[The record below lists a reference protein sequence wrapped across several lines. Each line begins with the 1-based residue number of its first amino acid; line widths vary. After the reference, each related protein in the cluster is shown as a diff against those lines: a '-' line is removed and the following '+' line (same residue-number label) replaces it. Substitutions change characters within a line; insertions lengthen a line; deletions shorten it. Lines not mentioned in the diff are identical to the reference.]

1 MKSINK
7 ILYNKI
13 QFAFQQKSITRFYKK
28 KLTGPSLQIIGF
40 SPGATCLLR
49 PITTT
54 HCCNL
59 SVATPS
65 NPLLTP
71 SSFPLPSTSF
81 SSWVLSNSS
90 NKVCLDTTKVNKFIE
105 DSSYSLLNVNVRSL
119 SKNYLT
125 FRELVNEIPTD
136 IIAVT
141 ETWHPYNSAVNL
153 KDYHDIVIKVRENRK
168 LGGGVA
174 LYVKKSLKFELHS
187 ELNSL
192 KLETLELTGIKL
204 ITEKNIK
211 TSIAVVYKPPNCNI
225 NSTLRDLEKVLKALG
240 NEQLILA
247 GDMNIDTSNKSN
259 TTKRYLEKLMEHNM
273 FQKTA
278 AFTRVTAKTK
288 SILDHVITN
297 IIDLKTIVSHFCVAD
312 HQAVLA
318 CWGVKTN
325 KTVKCVNTN
334 KNNTNTE
341 QITKNSINYHKT
353 VEKIRKT
360 DWVKW
365 EIEYANCNVEVMYS
379 SFENIIKKC
388 IVIDDKKTKK
398 QKKLKSDKPFIT
410 KEILEQKSKVE
421 KARKNFLKKNNE
433 VNEIEFK
440 SLKKEYDK
448 ALRTARNEYYGLKL
462 TRAGK
467 NSKLI
472 WCTINEILKRQKN
485 NDPISKIIHNN
496 SEITNS
502 DEISETLSNY
512 YKNAAI
518 ERIVKIKSNIPF
530 TDFLDPNEKMKDFK
544 LEKVTKMDTWR
555 YIKTTKPKTSS
566 GPDQLTSKLVNMAAP
581 SLVAPLTIIINSCF
595 KQGSFPS
602 ALKISKITPIL
613 KKKQA
618 EKEPCNYRPVNQLS
632 TMSKIIEKA
641 SVEQLDNHTKG
652 YSDNHQYGY
661 KKNHNTAQPILLTR
675 HTIEC
680 ELNKKL
686 FVILIMIDLSIAF
699 ETICTNK
706 ILPAKLSH
714 YGATEKTVEFFKA
727 YFNERKHFVELPNG
741 TKSKVSNLH
750 NYSCVQG
757 STLGPKVYN
766 YYTHDLKNTIN
777 KENFMICF
785 ADDTNLIMSGTNPNE
800 LIKKANIELKKIND
814 YLTANKL
821 IINTKKSSYIL
832 FKPKRKKVEI
842 QEKLIIET
850 TEITRVKKARY
861 LGIIIDEKLNFKEQH
876 EKLVSKLTEAVN
888 ALICVR
894 NSINY
899 RSKIALYNAI
909 FKSHLEYCAM
919 VYYDCLKKKQMD
931 KLVKLQKK
939 AIRLVF
945 RAPIGAHTGSLFK
958 LADVVPVKNLYR
970 VEALKFVF
978 KSKNELHSKYQ
989 PDAINELFKPQ
1000 KELRHTRRADSF
1012 LNIRL
1017 PRGCKKGNALYS
1029 LSMQWN
1035 YAKESHKSAGN
1046 LFSLKKVLKDD
1057 IMESIEICNT
1067 RDCVICKKDAI
1078 RNYPRYQG
1086 D

>member
-1 MKSINK
+1 MTISTN
-7 ILYNKI
+7 LWV
-13 QFAFQQKSITRFYKK
+13 
-28 KLTGPSLQIIGF
+28 
-40 SPGATCLLR
+40 SPDATCLLR

-59 SVATPS
+59 SVASPS
-65 NPLLTP
+65 NPLITP

-90 NKVCLDTTKVNKFIE
+90 NKVCLDTTKVKKLIE
-105 DSSYSLLNVNVRSL
+105 GSSCSLLNVNVRSL
-119 SKNYLT
+119 GKNYMS
-125 FRELVNEIPTD
+125 FSELVNEIPTD

-141 ETWHPYNSAVNL
+141 ETWHPYKSAVNL
-153 KDYHDIVIKVRENRK
+153 KDYHDIVIRVRKNRK

-192 KLETLELTGIKL
+192 KMETIEIIGIKL
-204 ITEKNIK
+204 TTEKNTK

-225 NSTLRDLEKVLKALG
+225 NSTLRDLEKVFKAIG

-273 FQKTA
+273 YQKTV

-297 IIDLKTIVSHFCVAD
+297 INDLKTIVSHFCVAD
-312 HQAVLA
+312 HQAVIA
-318 CWGVKTN
+318 SWGLKTN
-325 KTVKCVNTN
+325 KIINCENTN
-334 KNNTNTE
+334 KNDLNTE
-341 QITKNSINYHKT
+341 QKTKNSINYPKT

-360 DWVKW
+360 DWEKW
-365 EIEYANCNVEVMYS
+365 ETEYANCNVDEMYG

-388 IVIDDKKTKK
+388 IVTVDKKTKK
-398 QKKLKSDKPFIT
+398 QKKLKSDKPHIT
-410 KEILEQKSKVE
+410 KVILEQKTKVE
-421 KARKNFLKKNNE
+421 KARKKFLKKNNDE
-433 VNEIEFK
+433 NEIEFK
-440 SLKKEYDK
+440 TLKKEYDK

-467 NSKLI
+467 NSKQV

-485 NDPISKIIHNN
+485 NDPICKIIHENQV
-496 SEITNS
+496 ITNS
-502 DEISETLSNY
+502 QEISETLSNY
-512 YKNAAI
+512 YKNVAM
-518 ERIVKIKSNIPF
+518 ERIVKIQSNKTF
-530 TDFLDPNEKMKDFK
+530 TDFLDPTEKMTDFK

-555 YIKTTKPKTSS
+555 YIKTTTPKTSS
-566 GPDQLTSKLVNMAAP
+566 GPDQITSKLVNMAAP
-581 SLVAPLTIIINSCF
+581 SLVSPLTIIINSCF
-595 KQGSFPS
+595 EQGTFPN

-632 TMSKIIEKA
+632 TVSKIIEKA
-641 SVEQLDNHTKG
+641 SGEQLENHTKG

-661 KKNHNTAQPILLTR
+661 KKKHNTAQPILLTR

-680 ELNKKL
+680 ELNKKM

-699 ETICTNK
+699 ETICTNT

-714 YGATEKTVEFFKA
+714 YGATDKTINFFKA
-727 YFNERKHFVELPNG
+727 YFNARKHYVELPNG

-777 KENFMICF
+777 KENFMVCF

-800 LIKKANIELKKIND
+800 LIKKANIEFKKIND
-814 YLTANKL
+814 YLSANKL

-842 QEKLIIET
+842 QEKLMIET
-850 TEITRVKKARY
+850 TEIIRVKKARY

-894 NSINY
+894 NTLNY
-899 RSKIALYNAI
+899 RAKIALYNAL

-919 VYYDCLKKKQMD
+919 VYYDCLKKNQMD
-931 KLVKLQKK
+931 KLAKLQKK

-945 RAPIGAHTGSLFK
+945 RAPIGAHTGRLFK

-1000 KELRHTRRADSF
+1000 KELRHTRGADTF
-1012 LNIRL
+1012 LKIRL

-1029 LSMQWN
+1029 LFMQWN
-1035 YAKESHKSAGN
+1035 NAKESHKLAGN
-1046 LFSLKKVLKDD
+1046 LFSIKKALKED
-1057 IMESIEICNT
+1057 IMESIVNCNT
-1067 RDCVICKKDAI
+1067 RDCVICQKDAS
-1078 RNYPRYQG
+1078 RNYPRYQVN
-1086 D
+1086 